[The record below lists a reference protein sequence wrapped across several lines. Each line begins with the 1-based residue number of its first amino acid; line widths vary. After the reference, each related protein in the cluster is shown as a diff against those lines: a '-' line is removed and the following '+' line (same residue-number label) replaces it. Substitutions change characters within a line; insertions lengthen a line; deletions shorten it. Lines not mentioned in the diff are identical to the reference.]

1 MSRPKKLS
9 LNTVLAGLPSWK
21 AAPGEREA
29 IRRALAFPDF
39 SLAFAFMGRVAMQAE
54 KLDHH
59 PEWSNVYGR
68 VEILLTTHDADGVTE
83 LDVAMAKFID
93 RAALSSGAIEPQRPP
108 PPVPPELMAKA
119 RDVARKRRPPK
130 T

>member
-1 MSRPKKLS
+1 MSRPKKIAVAEALER
-9 LNTVLAGLPSWK
+9 LPAWA

-39 SLAFAFMGRVAMQAE
+39 SLAFAFMNRVAMQAE

-68 VEILLTTHDADGVTE
+68 VEILLTTHDAGGVTE
-83 LDVAMAKFID
+83 LDVELAKFID
-93 RAALSSGAIEPQRPP
+93 RAGLSSGAIEPRPAPSAPP
-108 PPVPPELMAKA
+108 PTEEQLKHF
-119 RDVARKRRPPK
+119 RRPK
-130 T
+130 K

>member
-9 LNTVLAGLPSWK
+9 LDAVLDGLPAWK
-21 AAPGEREA
+21 AAPGAREA
-29 IRRALAFPDF
+29 IHRALAFPDF
-39 SLAFAFMGRVAMQAE
+39 SLAFAFMGRVAIQAE

-68 VEILLTTHDADGVTE
+68 VEIVLTTHDADGVTE
-83 LDVAMAKFID
+83 LDVAMAQFID
-93 RAALSSGAIEPQRPP
+93 RAALSSGAIEPRGRTKPEP
-108 PPVPPELMAKA
+108 IPPEALD
-119 RDVARKRRPPK
+119 RLRRRPPK

>member
-1 MSRPKKLS
+1 MSRPKKIPLAD
-9 LNTVLAGLPSWK
+9 VLAGLPSWK

-39 SLAFAFMGRVAMQAE
+39 SLAFAFMGRIAMQAE

-68 VEILLTTHDADGVTE
+68 VEIVLTTHDAGGVTE
-83 LDVAMAKFID
+83 LDVAMARFID

-108 PPVPPELMAKA
+108 PPIPPDLMDKA
-119 RDVARKRRPPK
+119 RGAARKRRPPK
-130 T
+130 N

>member
-1 MSRPKKLS
+1 MSRPKKLPIA
-9 LNTVLAGLPSWK
+9 TVLEGLRMWK
-21 AAPGEREA
+21 AVPGEREA

-39 SLAFAFMGRVAMQAE
+39 SLAFAFMNRVAMQAE

-83 LDVAMAKFID
+83 LDVELAKFID
-93 RAALSSGAIEPQRPP
+93 RAALSSGVIEPRPAPPEPP
-108 PPVPPELMAKA
+108 PTEDQLKEF
-119 RDVARKRRPPK
+119 RRPK
-130 T
+130 K

>member
-1 MSRPKKLS
+1 MSRPKKLP
-9 LNTVLAGLPSWK
+9 LADVLAGLPSWG
-21 AAPGEREA
+21 AAFGEREA
-29 IRRALAFPDF
+29 IRRTVAFLDF

-68 VEILLTTHDADGVTE
+68 VEILLTTHDAGGVTE

-93 RAALSSGAIEPQRPP
+93 RAALSSGAFEPQRPEAAIRP
-108 PPVPPELMAKA
+108 DLLKIREIVL
-119 RDVARKRRPPK
+119 KRRRPK
-130 T
+130 K

>member
-1 MSRPKKLS
+1 LSRPKKLP
-9 LNTVLAGLPSWK
+9 LETVLAALPAWK
-21 AAPGEREA
+21 AAPGKREA

-68 VEILLTTHDADGVTE
+68 VEILLTTHDVGGVTE
-83 LDVAMAKFID
+83 LDVAMARFID

-108 PPVPPELMAKA
+108 PPIPPDLMAKA
-119 RDVARKRRPPK
+119 REAARKRRPPK
-130 T
+130 K

>member
-1 MSRPKKLS
+1 MSRPKKMPLE
-9 LNTVLAGLPSWK
+9 TALAALPAWK
-21 AAPGEREA
+21 AAPGDREA

-39 SLAFAFMGRVAMQAE
+39 NLAFAFMGRVAMQAE

-68 VEILLTTHDADGVTE
+68 VEIVLTTHDAGGVTE
-83 LDVAMAKFID
+83 LDLAMAKFID

-108 PPVPPELMAKA
+108 PPIPPDLMAKA
-119 RDVARKRRPPK
+119 REAARKRRPPK
-130 T
+130 K

>member
-9 LNTVLAGLPSWK
+9 LDAVLGRLPAWK
-21 AAPGEREA
+21 AAPGAREA

-68 VEILLTTHDADGVTE
+68 VEIVLTTHDAGGVTE
-83 LDVAMAKFID
+83 LDVELAKFID
-93 RAALSSGAIEPQRPP
+93 RAALSSGAFEPGRPP
-108 PPVPPELMAKA
+108 PPDEPPSPDKIRRL
-119 RDVARKRRPPK
+119 RKPPK
-130 T
+130 S

>member
-1 MSRPKKLS
+1 MSRPKKLP
-9 LNTVLAGLPSWK
+9 LDAVLADLKAWK

-39 SLAFAFMGRVAMQAE
+39 SVAFAFMGRVAMQAE

-68 VEILLTTHDADGVTE
+68 VEILLTTHDAGGVTE

-93 RAALSSGAIEPQRPP
+93 RAALSSGAFEPQRPP
-108 PPVPPELMAKA
+108 PPIRPELLKI
-119 RDVARKRRPPK
+119 REIVRKRRPPK
-130 T
+130 K